1 MYIHSRICLPRW
13 LPKLKLTWRALYWIS
28 VIELYCKWSFI
39 QLCCLSYVWFVLF
52 YHIGMTSYKMNSSN
66 GWLFVI
72 RRGTNT
78 IRSFADFS
86 NIMYHRY
93 NSLGYYIFERKRCKK
108 NRFICLIFNI
118 RNKTLGGIFL
128 PQYGCFKA
136 SYIYVFWHF
145 YIVFL
150 EIGFPN
156 IHWRRV
162 LNISQYI
169 HFVPWTVKFNC
180 LDSTD
185 SLIWIFFVHLYRKLT
200 KLTYWSQNI
209 TKQHSNFIVLKQW

>member
-28 VIELYCKWSFI
+28 VTELYCKWSFI

-52 YHIGMTSYKMNSSN
+52 YHIEMTSYKMNSSN

-93 NSLGYYIFERKRCKK
+93 DSLGYYIFERKRCKK
-108 NRFICLIFNI
+108 NRFICLTFNI
-118 RNKTLGGIFL
+118 RNKTLGGIFYHSMDVLKL
-128 PQYGCFKA
+128 P
-136 SYIYVFWHF
+136 IYVFSDISTLYFWKLAF
-145 YIVFL
+145 QTF
-150 EIGFPN
+150 IGVECWTF
-156 IHWRRV
+156 
-162 LNISQYI
+162 LNIYTFYPEQS
-169 HFVPWTVKFNC
+169 N
-180 LDSTD
+180 STA
-185 SLIWIFFVHLYRKLT
+185 
-200 KLTYWSQNI
+200 
-209 TKQHSNFIVLKQW
+209 